1 MISFLFILNSITGQV
16 ILTCSRQSD
25 CYVGYYCDGTEMCYD
40 CAYVVPDYCDS
51 IDQNCCSPQF
61 RRQCPTNPYQCPGPD
76 PTNPT
81 NPSGSLGPRKSE
93 MNPALKTF
101 LMIFSL
107 VSVSYL
113 LVGSYWNHRV
123 NHRSGYDILPNRES
137 WREFRSLVRDGVFF
151 SYRFARH
158 KLGYSSLE

>member
-1 MISFLFILNSITGQV
+1 MISLLFILNSITGQV
-16 ILTCSRQSD
+16 ILTCSQQSD

-40 CAYVVPDYCDS
+40 CVYVTPDYCDS

-61 RRQCPTNPYQCPGPD
+61 RRQCPTNPADQ
-76 PTNPT
+76 
-81 NPSGSLGPRKSE
+81 LGPNND

-113 LVGSYWNHRV
+113 LAGSYWNHWM
-123 NHRSGYDILPNRES
+123 NHRSGFDILPHREF

-151 SYRFARH
+151 SYCFTRH